1 MIVSAIVAKDQNN
14 LIGIG
19 QEMPWHLPKDFSY
32 FKETT
37 TGHPIIM
44 GRKTFESIGCR
55 PLPNR
60 PHVIVTTDYTLSYKS
75 DNVVTVS
82 SVEDAILIAKSFEHA
97 DTSEVFICGGG
108 QIYAYALNH
117 NLIDKIY
124 ATEIHTKIKVDEWDQ
139 DKCIYFPQ
147 FGNDAWDLT
156 SIKTYD
162 ADEKN
167 KYNMTFMVFERNY

>member
-1 MIVSAIVAKDQNN
+1 MIVSAIAAKDQNN

-19 QEMPWHLPKDFSY
+19 LEMPWHLPKDFSY

-37 TGHPIIM
+37 IGHPIIM
-44 GRKTFESIGCR
+44 GRKSFESIGCR

-60 PHVIVTTDYTLSYKS
+60 PHVIVSADYTLSYKS

-82 SVEDAILIAKSFEHA
+82 NVEDAILIAKSFEHS

-108 QIYAYALNH
+108 QIYEYALKNK
-117 NLIDKIY
+117 LVDMLYI
-124 ATEIHTKIKVDEWDQ
+124 TQIHTNIKVDKQDQ
-139 DKCIYFPQ
+139 DKCVYFPDY
-147 FGNDAWDLT
+147 GNDAWDLVQ
-156 SIKTYD
+156 IKAFD

-167 KYNMTFMVFERNY
+167 KFNMTFMVFERNF